1 MLYKAPRYPSSL
13 RLKSERKMKKTVE
26 KNIEDIIAMTPM
38 QEGMLYYYLKDP
50 NSELYV
56 EQLALDISGTL
67 HRQTLETAWNFVAE
81 TNEMLR
87 TLFRWEKMTKPVQ
100 AVLKTY
106 QVNIQYHD
114 LSQSHENPAKKKQS
128 LETIK
133 TNDRKKGFDLHQVPF
148 RVTLCKVETERYVMV
163 ISHHHILY
171 DGWSTGLIL
180 KEFFQAYHELARGN
194 TALTPPGKPKFKEFV
209 KWILQQDKGKQEI
222 FWKEYLQGVIAQTEI
237 PVKKKR
243 AKPGATPALLDY
255 TLPITPGLH
264 QEVLTFVKKY
274 KVTLAALFYTCWGI
288 LLQAYNNCSDVV
300 FGTTVSG
307 RSAKVKGIEN
317 MVGLFINTLPLR
329 LVTYPNEAL
338 IDILQ
343 RIDNMLQ
350 KREPYESTPLV
361 DTRQYS
367 GIDTREELFD
377 SVMVIENYPLEK
389 SLIHEPGELPF
400 RVDSFSITER
410 TNYDLAVGVIIS
422 SEIKANFIY
431 NCEALTEVQVAEWA
445 NRWVYIIRQTLDAP
459 KQPIS
464 NIEVVLAEEKQKI
477 LFEFNGREEH
487 YPTDKTLP
495 QLYSQQA
502 AQTPHHPALVFA
514 GNHLTYL
521 ELEQRTG
528 QLASWLRRQPPEPG
542 PLIGLMTD
550 RSLEMIPGMLGIL
563 KAGCGYVPLNPEAPP
578 VRNEYILKECDIK
591 LLLTTRR
598 IFTGDD
604 RVKIGTW
611 QGEIILLDHFSPGL
625 TPGSPVQVSP
635 LHLAYVIFTS
645 GSTGKPK
652 GVPITHAN
660 LSPLL
665 HWGYKHLELDSSQRS
680 LQNLSYYFDWSA
692 WEIFITLTSGACLY
706 IAPEKLLLDPE
717 ACIGFIRTHS
727 ISVLHI
733 TPTQFQ
739 GIANATIA
747 SGQLLD
753 SMEFLCIGAEKLTYD
768 LVRRSYAVVKPRC
781 RIFNM
786 YGPTEATIMAAVLEI
801 DRLQD
806 EKYRQLSSVP
816 IGIPIA
822 NLVLLVLDRN
832 LNLTPI
838 NISGHLYISG
848 DGLSQGYL
856 NNPGLNAEKF
866 CLPRPRGTLFEGT
879 RGLAPLSIL
888 ATRSPQPAAAL
899 IPQYPIS
906 PSPHLP
912 IYRTGDVVRWLSDG
926 SIEFLG
932 RMDHQVKIRGFRIE
946 LGEIENELLAHPA
959 VKDAAVTSRQRKDG
973 DKYLCAYIVLKNET
987 QLAGNSYEKVL
998 KEFLSRAMP
1007 GYMIPAHI
1015 IKIDKMPLTPNKKI
1029 DLKALPEPDSIETGA
1044 VKTLPRTPLEEK
1056 LVNIWQEVLKI
1067 KPIGI
1072 HDDFFDIGGHSLKV
1086 LDLGNAIQ
1094 KDLNVKID
1102 FQDVFEFP
1110 TIAELCRCVEKGKE
1124 IQYMTIPKQPQRE
1137 YYDLSYTQ
1145 KRLWFLYKLEPGS
1158 PAFNLSG
1165 SIMLKK
1171 PAEEEIIRRL
1181 LEKLV
1186 DRHESL
1192 RTYFKEIGRDSVQ
1205 IILPSLQV
1213 DLKIVDISHSISET
1227 REKHRAQIIKEQRIT
1242 PFRLEVPP
1250 LFRAVLIRYSEGEVE
1265 LVLTMHHIITD
1276 GWSIEVLQQEF
1287 LLLYEAAQ
1295 QHREFHL
1302 KPLRIQYKDYV
1313 YWHNRLVADP
1323 VRMQA
1328 ANMFW
1333 ENQLKGELPVLK
1345 LPYDYPDI
1353 SLVNKRS
1360 AGYHLVIPRELT
1372 LSLKELA
1379 RNCKAS
1385 LFIVLL
1391 AGFNVLLSR
1400 ITAQDDIILGIPA
1413 AARQHDELKNVIG
1426 LFVNTLVLRNKINP
1440 GESFTDFLEQVQKN
1454 TLQALEYQSCPLEL
1468 ICSELKIKYPEISV
1482 FFNMLTFGDINRQ
1495 YLQHHETYAIEEVQE
1510 AKFPLASYLT
1520 EYRENIEINTHY
1532 YIELFKPATLEK
1544 IMKKYVKILG
1554 NICEDP
1560 SRPLS

>member
-1 MLYKAPRYPSSL
+1 
-13 RLKSERKMKKTVE
+13 MKKAVE
-26 KNIEDIIAMTPM
+26 KNIEDIIALTPM
-38 QEGMLYYYLKDP
+38 QEGMLYHYLKDP

-56 EQLALDISGTL
+56 EQLALDISGTI

-81 TNEMLR
+81 TNQMLR

-114 LSQSHENPAKKKQS
+114 LSQAHENPAKKKES

-133 TNDRKKGFDLHQVPF
+133 TDDRKKGFDLHQVPF
-148 RVTLCKVETERYVMV
+148 RITLCKVETDRYVMV

-171 DGWSTGLIL
+171 DGWSTGMIL
-180 KEFFQAYHELARGN
+180 KEFFQAYHELYKGN
-194 TALTPPGKPKFKEFV
+194 TPLKPPVKTKFKEFV
-209 KWILQQDKGKQEI
+209 KWILQQDRGKQEI
-222 FWKEYLQGVIAQTEI
+222 YWKGYLQGVNAQTEI
-237 PVKKKR
+237 PVKKKK

-255 TLPITPGLH
+255 TLRITPGMH
-264 QEVLTFVKKY
+264 QEIDAFVKRY

-288 LLQAYNNCSDVV
+288 LLQAYNNCNDVV

-329 LVTYPNEAL
+329 LTTPSYETL
-338 IDILQ
+338 IDTLY
-343 RIDNMLQ
+343 RMDDKLQ
-350 KREPYESTPLV
+350 KREQYESTPLV
-361 DTRQYS
+361 DIRRYS
-367 GIDTREELFD
+367 GFDTREELFD
-377 SVMVIENYPLEK
+377 SVLVIENYPLEK
-389 SLIHEPGELPF
+389 SLIHETGNLPF
-400 RVDSFSITER
+400 RVGFFSITER

-422 SEIKANFIY
+422 GDIKANFIY
-431 NCEALTEVQVAEWA
+431 NSEALTEVQVAEWA
-445 NRWVYIIRQTLDAP
+445 RRWVYIIRQTLSEP
-459 KQPIS
+459 NQPLS
-464 NIEVVLAEEKQKI
+464 QIEVVLAEEKQEI

-487 YPTDKTLP
+487 YPVDKTLP
-495 QLYSQQA
+495 QLYCQQA
-502 AQTPHHPALVFA
+502 ARTPYLPALVFA
-514 GNHLTYL
+514 GIHLTYL

-528 QLASWLRRQPPEPG
+528 QLAYRLCRQPLQPG
-542 PLIGLMTD
+542 SLVGLMTD
-550 RSLEMIPGMLGIL
+550 RSVEMILGMLGIL
-563 KAGCGYVPLNPEAPP
+563 KAGCGYVPLNPDAPA

-591 LLLTTRR
+591 LLLTTSH
-598 IFTGDD
+598 IFAAGE
-604 RVKIGTW
+604 RGKIGTW
-611 QGEIILLDHFSPGL
+611 QGEVILLDHFSPGL
-625 TPGSPVQVSP
+625 TPVSPGQVSP
-635 LHLAYVIFTS
+635 RHLAYVIFTS

-665 HWGYKHLELDSSQRS
+665 YWGYKHLGLDSTQRS

-706 IAPEKLLLDPE
+706 IAPEKVLLDPE
-717 ACIGFIRTHS
+717 ACIGFIRAHG

-739 GIANATIA
+739 GIANAAIA

-753 SMEFLCIGAEKLTYD
+753 SMEYLCIGAEKLTYD
-768 LVRRSYAVVKPRC
+768 LVRRSYAVAKPRC

-801 DRLQD
+801 NRLQD

-822 NLVLLVLDRN
+822 NMVLLVLDRN

-838 NISGHLYISG
+838 NIGGHLYVGG
-848 DGLSQGYL
+848 DGLSRGYL
-856 NNPGLNAEKF
+856 NNPELTAEKF
-866 CLPRPRGTLFEGT
+866 LFG
-879 RGLAPLSIL
+879 SFSFY
-888 ATRSPQPAAAL
+888 RS
-899 IPQYPIS
+899 
-906 PSPHLP
+906 
-912 IYRTGDVVRWLSDG
+912 YRSYKSYNLYKTGDVVRWLSDG

-973 DKYLCAYIVLKNET
+973 DKYLCAYIVVKNET
-987 QLAGNSYEKVL
+987 LLTGNSYVKVL
-998 KEFLSRAMP
+998 KEFLSRTMP
-1007 GYMIPAHI
+1007 AYMIPAHI

-1044 VKTLPRTPLEEK
+1044 VKAPPRTPVEEK
-1056 LVNIWQEVLKI
+1056 LVNIWQEVLKVN
-1067 KPIGI
+1067 PIGI

-1086 LDLGNAIQ
+1086 LDLVNAIQ

-1110 TIAELCRCVEKGKE
+1110 TIAELCHCVGKGKE
-1124 IQYMTIPKQPQRE
+1124 IQYMTIQKQPQRE
-1137 YYDLSYTQ
+1137 YYELSYSQ

-1171 PAEEEIIRRL
+1171 PVEEGTIRRV
-1181 LEKLV
+1181 LEKLT

-1192 RTYFKEIGRDSVQ
+1192 RTYFKEIGRDLVQ
-1205 IILPSLQV
+1205 IILPYLQV

-1227 REKHRAQIIKEQRIT
+1227 REKHRDQIIKEQRIT

-1250 LFRAVLIRYSEGEVE
+1250 LFRAVLIRCSEGEVE

-1287 LLLYEAAQ
+1287 LLLYEAAKQ
-1295 QHREFHL
+1295 DRGYHL

-1323 VRMQA
+1323 VRMKG

-1345 LPYDYPDI
+1345 LPYDYPG
-1353 SLVNKRS
+1353 SNLENKRS
-1360 AGYHLVIPRELT
+1360 AGYRLVIPGELT

-1379 RNCKAS
+1379 RTRKAS

-1400 ITAQDDIILGIPA
+1400 ISAQDDIILGIPA
-1413 AARQHDELKNVIG
+1413 AARQHNELKNVIG

-1454 TLQALEYQSCPLEL
+1454 TLQALEYQGCPLEL

-1495 YLQHHETYAIEEVQE
+1495 YLHHHETYAIEEVQE
-1510 AKFPLASYLT
+1510 AKFPIVCYLT

-1532 YIELFKPATLEK
+1532 YSELFKPATLEK
-1544 IMKKYVKILG
+1544 IMQKYVKILG
-1554 NICEDP
+1554 NICENP
-1560 SRPLS
+1560 SRLLS